1 MSSGRR
7 ISEAEYAAD
16 LAQGLTELSDAIK
29 RSGLTIADVARGTRC
44 HWNTVYNAVRKV
56 PVRFDSA
63 RRIMYFLN
71 KTTEYED

>member
-63 RRIMYFLN
+63 RR
-71 KTTEYED
+71 